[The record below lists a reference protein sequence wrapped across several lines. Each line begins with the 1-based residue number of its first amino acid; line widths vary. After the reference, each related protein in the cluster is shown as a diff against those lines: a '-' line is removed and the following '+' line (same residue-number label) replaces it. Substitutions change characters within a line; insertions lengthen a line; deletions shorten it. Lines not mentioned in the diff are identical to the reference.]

1 MHCHVRRFGVPKVV
15 DAEEK
20 RTEIAYAAWS
30 VIAERGLPAAT
41 LRAVAA
47 EAQMSMG
54 AVQHYFDSKESMLL
68 YACERMAD
76 LAGAQWSATADGGT
90 ARDRLEAL
98 ALTSLTD
105 HPLQRVGIAAW
116 SAFVSRAAADG
127 AMAEIVQRV
136 WAGATEQT
144 AGLLAEAAEEAGVE
158 PVGSPEDVAASFQAL
173 LDGLGTRVLAG
184 HLSFARARELARQ
197 FLDHQLGTAADD
209 RRSRT

>member
-1 MHCHVRRFGVPKVV
+1 MPKVV

-20 RTEIAYAAWS
+20 RTEIVYAAWS
-30 VIAERGLPAAT
+30 LIAERGLPAAT

-76 LAGAQWSATADGGT
+76 LAGAQWSATADGDT
-90 ARDRLEAL
+90 ARARLVAL
-98 ALTSLTD
+98 ALTSLTE

-116 SAFVSRAAADG
+116 SAFVSRAAADA

-136 WAGATEQT
+136 WSGATHQT
-144 AGLLAEAAEEAGVE
+144 ATLLAEAARESGVE
-158 PVGSPEDVAASFQAL
+158 LADSADDVAAVFQAL
-173 LDGLGTRVLAG
+173 LDGLGIRVLAG
-184 HLSFARARELARQ
+184 HLSFTRARQLASQ
-197 FLDHQLGTAADD
+197 FLDHQLGSTADPRHHGA
-209 RRSRT
+209 

>member
-1 MHCHVRRFGVPKVV
+1 LPKVV

-20 RTEIAYAAWS
+20 RTAIAYAAWS
-30 VIAERGLPAAT
+30 VIADRGLPAAT

-76 LAGAQWSATADGGT
+76 LAGAQWSATADGDT
-90 ARDRLEAL
+90 ARARLDAL
-98 ALTSLTD
+98 ALTSLTE

-116 SAFVSRAAADG
+116 SAFVSRAAADA

-136 WAGATEQT
+136 WAGATHQT
-144 AGLLAEAAEEAGVE
+144 ATLLAEAAGESSVE
-158 PVGSPEDVAASFQAL
+158 LADAPDDVAASFQAL
-173 LDGLGTRVLAG
+173 LDGLGIRVLAG
-184 HLSFARARELARQ
+184 HLSFTRARQLAGQ
-197 FLDHQLGTAADD
+197 FLDHQLGSTADPLHHGA
-209 RRSRT
+209 

>member
-1 MHCHVRRFGVPKVV
+1 MPKIV

-20 RTEIAYAAWS
+20 RTEIVYAAWS

-76 LAGAQWSATADGGT
+76 LAGTQWSATAEGGT
-90 ARDRLEAL
+90 ARERLDAL

-116 SAFVSRAAADG
+116 SAFVNRAAADE
-127 AMAEIVQRV
+127 AMAEIVLRV
-136 WAGATEQT
+136 WTEATRHT
-144 AGLLAEAAEEAGVE
+144 AALLTEAARESGVE
-158 PVGSPEDVAASFQAL
+158 LVGSPEDAAATFQAL
-173 LDGLGTRVLAG
+173 LDGLGIRVLAG
-184 HLSFARARELARQ
+184 HLPFERARELAAR
-197 FLDHQLGTAADD
+197 FLDHQLAAGDE
-209 RRSRT
+209 RSHRW